1 MADSVVGPIILTSGQ
16 GSVSIFMMNVLISVN
31 KCYLDKAKTMLHSFR
46 RNNSEDVTVY
56 LINRSLNSAEL
67 KKFRNY
73 LQKYLRMDLVVIDV
87 STTAFDQLPLNDGRF
102 SIEIYYRVIAQF
114 LLPQTVD
121 RIMWLDA
128 DIVICGTISDF
139 YHQDFEGALLVA
151 CPDVDCED
159 KEILRIKENLGLSR
173 EHIYLNSGVLLLNIE
188 ALRKITDLQDIVQTA
203 QSIAQY
209 FVYPDQDLL
218 NYLYTG
224 RVKYCD
230 QNQYNCQVKAFGKLT
245 KYQCDQIAI
254 LHYAGH
260 QKPWLFYYIYGL
272 SKAAIPYWKEIA
284 LQGKW
289 FSIIK
294 IAVLYGFWLVY
305 YKTGVCKIIRRCRKG

>member
-16 GSVSIFMMNVLISVN
+16 GRVRIFMMNVLISVN
-31 KCYLDKAKTMLHSFR
+31 KCYLDKAKTMLHSLR

>member
-1 MADSVVGPIILTSGQ
+1 
-16 GSVSIFMMNVLISVN
+16 MMNVLISVN

>member
-1 MADSVVGPIILTSGQ
+1 
-16 GSVSIFMMNVLISVN
+16 
-31 KCYLDKAKTMLHSFR
+31 MLHSFR

>member
-1 MADSVVGPIILTSGQ
+1 MIEVTDRT
-16 GSVSIFMMNVLISVN
+16 
-31 KCYLDKAKTMLHSFR
+31 AKTMLHSFR

>member
-1 MADSVVGPIILTSGQ
+1 MVVPIILTSGQ
-16 GSVSIFMMNVLISVN
+16 GRVRIFMMNVLISVN
-31 KCYLDKAKTMLHSFR
+31 KCYLDKAKTRLHSVR

-56 LINRSLNSAEL
+56 LINHSLNCAEL

-73 LQKYLRMDLVVIDV
+73 LQKHLRMDLVVMDV

-139 YHQDFEGALLVA
+139 YHQDFEGALLTA
-151 CPDVDCED
+151 CPDVNCED
-159 KEILRIKENLGLSR
+159 KEIIRIKENLGLSKG
-173 EHIYLNSGVLLLNIE
+173 HTYFNSGVLLLNIE
-188 ALRKITDLQDIVQTA
+188 ALRKTTDLQVIVQTA
-203 QSIAQY
+203 QSIAPY

-218 NYLYTG
+218 NYLYSG

-230 QNQYNCQVKAFGKLT
+230 QNKYNCQVQAFGELT
-245 KYQCDQIAI
+245 QDQIKDIAI
-254 LHYAGH
+254 LHYAGA
-260 QKPWLFYYIYGL
+260 QKPWFFYYIHEL

-289 FSIIK
+289 FSIVK
-294 IAVLYGFWLVY
+294 IALLYGLWLVY
-305 YKTGVCKIIRRCRKG
+305 YKTRVCNIVRKVMLKRE